1 MATQPFL
8 SPLNIMPV
16 MQHSGLGTLSDDR
29 CSIYL
34 FLMLKGWGTP
44 TAIMQLSHLSS
55 SWALADLYWVDE
67 RGFLVFRKQLRMGDR
82 HCELTSADHVW
93 LLNVVR
99 HENSDYPSSS
109 SGTHKSDGSSVEQ
122 FSFIFQP
129 CVTALRRSKM
139 TTVVWIPRKSITLS
153 QRDVT
158 PSIPSH
164 KLKNTDDDSP
174 EPPVF
179 QIQLL

>member
-1 MATQPFL
+1 MVTQRH
-8 SPLNIMPV
+8 SPSSSCHPA
-16 MQHSGLGTLSDDR
+16 DDR
-29 CSIYL
+29 CPIHL
-34 FLMLKGWGTP
+34 NLILQGWGTP

-93 LLNVVR
+93 LLNAVR
-99 HENSDYPSSS
+99 QENSDYPSSS
-109 SGTHKSDGSSVEQ
+109 SKHRGDSSSSEQ

-129 CVTALRRSKM
+129 CATALRRSKM
-139 TTVVWIPRKSITLS
+139 TTVVWIPRKSVTLS

-174 EPPVF
+174 EPSPPVF
-179 QIQLL
+179 QVQLL